1 MIGSS
6 TYIDCLYPTSN
17 SGKYT
22 QTVWGYCFIYCKG
35 TPRPKNEIK
44 QIQSS
49 HLFCKLTVPLW
60 IEEYVV
66 WQMKKSLRYIVVLS
80 LAITIMACENNIS
93 TSQAPYND
101 KPYNIYFQD
110 RNLCVTLPY
119 PTVMLTGAEY
129 WEIDLTEIRNELY
142 RILINENLI
151 GRYDIYARFE
161 VPQTDKYGNS
171 SMTYNDKFIAT
182 VEVEEARKY
191 TDSNYFD
198 KSYKIESSFRK
209 AAGLSEHKLINA
221 APPEKTHGKLYEF
234 FMGK

>member
-1 MIGSS
+1 MAIAPALIAYMLHLKDG
-6 TYIDCLYPTSN
+6 L
-17 SGKYT
+17 YT

-35 TPRPKNEIK
+35 APRPKNKIK

-49 HLFCKLTVPLW
+49 HLFCKPIVPLW

-66 WQMKKSLRYIVVLS
+66 WQMKKSLRYIVALF
-80 LAITIMACENNIS
+80 LAIIIMACDSNIS
-93 TSQAPYND
+93 TSQDPYKD

-129 WEIDLTEIRNELY
+129 WDIDLTEIRNELY
-142 RILINENLI
+142 RILRNENLI

-182 VEVEEARKY
+182 IEVEEARKY
-191 TDSNYFD
+191 TDSNYFN
-198 KSYKIESSFRK
+198 KSYRIESLFRK
-209 AAGLSEHKLINA
+209 AAGLNESKIVTA
-221 APPEKTHGKLYEF
+221 DPPTKKHGKVYDF
-234 FMGK
+234 FMVR

>member
-1 MIGSS
+1 MN
-6 TYIDCLYPTSN
+6 TEFNNFALTDF
-17 SGKYT
+17 K
-22 QTVWGYCFIYCKG
+22 K
-35 TPRPKNEIK
+35 TP
-44 QIQSS
+44 
-49 HLFCKLTVPLW
+49 V
-60 IEEYVV
+60 
-66 WQMKKSLRYIVVLS
+66 
-80 LAITIMACENNIS
+80 
-93 TSQAPYND
+93 
-101 KPYNIYFQD
+101 
-110 RNLCVTLPY
+110 
-119 PTVMLTGAEY
+119 
-129 WEIDLTEIRNELY
+129 
-142 RILINENLI
+142 I